1 MRFLNHKLSSS
12 VLAIG
17 MAMALSAP
25 ALAQTAAPAEEDTAV
40 ESQGLE
46 EIIVTAQATGQTRLK
61 SSISVS
67 SLDGA
72 QFEKFAPTSVTDL
85 IRNIPGLRS
94 EASGGESNGNVSF
107 RGVPIASGG
116 AKYAQFQEDGLGVF
130 EFGDILFANADGFLK
145 ADFTVERVEVV
156 RGGSASTFAS
166 NAPSGII
173 NFISKTG
180 REAGGAV
187 ALTKGI
193 DFDRT
198 RLDFNYGSPISDTLR
213 FNVGGFY
220 RIGEGVRSAGYNAE
234 NGGQV
239 KANVTKEF
247 DNGFIRLSL
256 KYLNDRTPT
265 YLPLPFQVSGTDRD
279 PKYRS
284 VPGLNGKKDSLLSA
298 NFRTSTG
305 IDPFGNRF
313 IDDLDDGFKALSK
326 QVGLDFE
333 FDVADGWTIS
343 NSGKYARNSGAFI
356 SPFVAGV
363 GTAASITSGVAG
375 GAFVFAN
382 GPNRGQAYNGLVA
395 SVVLFDV
402 RLNNLDNIANNL
414 KITKKFG
421 DFTATAGY
429 YKSKQNVNQTWN
441 WTSFYEQ
448 VSGNN
453 AALLDLRT
461 TPTAANPSGLLTS
474 NGQAGYNATFFGSCC
489 ERIYD
494 ASYDTDAPFLS
505 LAYEREKLNVDLS
518 IRRDYSQAS
527 GTYLG
532 QGIPAAVGPGTI
544 PAPQDFNGDG
554 IISPIEA
561 GIVRVDL
568 NNPAPINYKVR
579 HTSYSAGINY
589 AFTDSVAAFARYSK
603 GARVNADRLLFSA
616 TVLPDGSALKG
627 GVINDVK
634 QAELGVKIKGR
645 GYRLFATGFYA
656 RTDETNFDPT
666 RPLGSQ
672 FSDKAYRAY
681 GLELEGSY
689 QTGELNLTAGATYT
703 KSKIFKDNLVAANV
717 GSPGQRQAKFIY
729 QASADYGIGPARF
742 GLSLAGTTKSFTTD
756 SQQLI
761 QPGYTSFNGFI
772 DFEIIDNLKFS
783 INANNIF
790 NTLGI
795 TESGNNTIPAS
806 GLITA
811 RAIAGRTI
819 SGSVKF
825 EF

>member
-1 MRFLNHKLSSS
+1 
-12 VLAIG
+12 
-17 MAMALSAP
+17 
-25 ALAQTAAPAEEDTAV
+25 
-40 ESQGLE
+40 
-46 EIIVTAQATGQTRLK
+46 
-61 SSISVS
+61 
-67 SLDGA
+67 
-72 QFEKFAPTSVTDL
+72 
-85 IRNIPGLRS
+85 
-94 EASGGESNGNVSF
+94 
-107 RGVPIASGG
+107 
-116 AKYAQFQEDGLGVF
+116 
-130 EFGDILFANADGFLK
+130 
-145 ADFTVERVEVV
+145 
-156 RGGSASTFAS
+156 
-166 NAPSGII
+166 
-173 NFISKTG
+173 
-180 REAGGAV
+180 
-187 ALTKGI
+187 
-193 DFDRT
+193 
-198 RLDFNYGSPISDTLR
+198 
-213 FNVGGFY
+213 
-220 RIGEGVRSAGYNAE
+220 
-234 NGGQV
+234 
-239 KANVTKEF
+239 
-247 DNGFIRLSL
+247 
-256 KYLNDRTPT
+256 
-265 YLPLPFQVSGTDRD
+265 
-279 PKYRS
+279 
-284 VPGLNGKKDSLLSA
+284 LNGKKDSLLSA

-313 IDDLDDGFKALSK
+313 VDDLDDGFKALSK

-333 FDVADGWTIS
+333 FEIADGWTIS

-375 GAFVFAN
+375 GAFTFAN

-414 KITKKFG
+414 KITKEFG

-461 TPTAANPSGLLTS
+461 TPTVANPSGLLTS

-505 LAYEREKLNVDLS
+505 LAYERDKLNVDVS

-544 PAPQDFNGDG
+544 AAPQDFNGDG
-554 IISPIEA
+554 TISPIEA
-561 GIVRVDL
+561 GILRVDL

-579 HTSYSAGINY
+579 HTSYSAGVNY

-729 QASADYGIGPARF
+729 QASADYGVGPARF

-756 SQQLI
+756 SQQLV

-772 DFEIIDNLKFS
+772 DFEVVDNLKFS